1 VERVN
6 SGVDHPAINLT
17 IDLTTKKIVAVQQ
30 FQRRLHQMIR
40 TIAAAS
46 RGFHHSF
53 PV

>member
-6 SGVDHPAINLT
+6 SRGDHLANHLKIK
-17 IDLTTKKIVAVQQ
+17 IIVAIQQ
-30 FQRRLHQMIR
+30 FQGGLHQMVR

-46 RGFHHSF
+46 DGFHHRF

>member
-6 SGVDHPAINLT
+6 SGVDHAAINLT
-17 IDLTTKKIVAVQQ
+17 IDLTTKQIAVQQ
-30 FQRRLHQMIR
+30 FQRGLHQMVR

>member
-6 SGVDHPAINLT
+6 SGVDHLAINLK
-17 IDLTTKKIVAVQQ
+17 IKKIVAVQQ
-30 FQRRLHQMIR
+30 FQGGLHQMVR

-46 RGFHHSF
+46 DGFHHRF